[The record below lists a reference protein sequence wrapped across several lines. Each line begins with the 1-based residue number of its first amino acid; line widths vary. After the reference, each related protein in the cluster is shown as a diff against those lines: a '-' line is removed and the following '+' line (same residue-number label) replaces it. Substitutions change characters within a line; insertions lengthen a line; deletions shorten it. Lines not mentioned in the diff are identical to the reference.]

1 AHGRAAHGPGCLGVS
16 SPEPAAGE
24 SVVRRVAQNTAAQA
38 LGKVTVLAIGAVS
51 IVVTTRYLGASGYG
65 QLALALTFV
74 QMLGLLADLGL
85 LTVVVREISRDPD
98 ATERLVGNA
107 LTLRLALSV
116 VVIALAGLLGLAMP
130 YTPEVRVAILIA
142 GVPLVLGLANTAIV
156 AVFQARLRMDR
167 AAISDV
173 AGRSAGFAALVVVAA
188 LDLGFYAVVA
198 TAAVG
203 AFVTLVVTWR
213 LSRPLVRVR
222 PQASRPVWR
231 SLLAAALPVGAALAV
246 TEVYFRADTLI
257 VSLFEP
263 YAEVGFYALGYRVIE
278 LLGMLPAVVMTS
290 VFPLLAR
297 YLRDDRDLARSTID
311 AAADLFVALGVPLAA
326 GGLVVA
332 PQLVRL
338 IGGDDFEGAANTL
351 RILLF
356 AGAMAFVSGL
366 FGMALIAGDRQRSA
380 LLLGLAAL
388 AFNVPVNFALVPSL
402 GIDAAAAVAVASE
415 LLLVVGG
422 VLLVRRE
429 LGIVPRMRMLWRS
442 LAAATGMAGILALVN
457 DWSLALLVPLG
468 MAIYAAGLW
477 AVGGIDRRM
486 LEALRA

>member
-1 AHGRAAHGPGCLGVS
+1 VS
-16 SPEPAAGE
+16 SRDPAAGA
-24 SVVRRVAQNTAAQA
+24 SVVRTVAWNTAAQA
-38 LGKVTVLAIGAVS
+38 IGKAAVLAIGAAS

-65 QLALALTFV
+65 QFALALAFV

-85 LTVVVREISRDPD
+85 LTVVVREISREPG

-107 LTLRLALSV
+107 LTLRLALSLG
-116 VVIALAGLLGLAMP
+116 VIAVAALLSLAMP
-130 YTPEVRVAILIA
+130 YTPQVRVAILIA
-142 GVPLVLGLANTAIV
+142 GVPLVLGSANTAIV

-167 AAISDV
+167 AAVSDV
-173 AGRSAGFAALVVVAA
+173 AGRAAGFGALVLVAA

-203 AFVTLVVTWR
+203 ALVTLVVTWW

-222 PQASRPVWR
+222 PAASRAVWR

-257 VSLFEP
+257 VSIFRP
-263 YAEVGFYALGYRVIE
+263 YDEVGFYALAYRVIE
-278 LLGMLPAVVMTS
+278 LLGMLPAIVMTS
-290 VFPLLAR
+290 VFPLLSR
-297 YLRDDRDLARSTID
+297 YLAESRDLAVRTVD

-332 PQLVRL
+332 PELVLL
-338 IGGDDFEGAANTL
+338 IGGEEFEGAATPL

-356 AGAMAFVSGL
+356 AGALAFVSGL
-366 FGMALIAGDRQRSA
+366 FGLTLIAGDRQRSA
-380 LLLGLAAL
+380 LRLGLAAL
-388 AFNVPVNFALVPSL
+388 AFNVPLNFALVPSL

-415 LLLVVGG
+415 LLLVTGG
-422 VLLVRRE
+422 LVLVRRE
-429 LGIVPRMRMLWRS
+429 LGISPRFRLLWRS
-442 LAAATGMAGILALVN
+442 VAAGAVMAGVLTLVD

-468 MAIYAAGLW
+468 AVLYLAGLW
-477 AVGGIDRRM
+477 ALGGIDRRM

>member
-1 AHGRAAHGPGCLGVS
+1 MSA
-16 SPEPAAGE
+16 EPADGS
-24 SVVRRVAQNTAAQA
+24 SVVRRVARNTAAQA
-38 LGKVTVLAIGAVS
+38 IGKAVVLAIGAAS

-65 QLALALTFV
+65 QFALALAFV
-74 QMLGLLADLGL
+74 QMVGLLADLGL
-85 LTVVVREISRDPD
+85 LTVVVREISRRPEE
-98 ATERLVGNA
+98 TERLVGNA
-107 LTLRLALSV
+107 LTLRLALSLG
-116 VVIALAGLLGLAMP
+116 VIALAGLLSLAMP
-130 YTPEVRVAILIA
+130 YTQQVRVAILIA

-156 AVFQARLRMDR
+156 AVFQARLRMGR

-173 AGRSAGFAALVVVAA
+173 AGRAAGFAALVTVAA

-198 TAAVG
+198 TAGVG

-213 LSRPLVRVR
+213 LSRPLVRIR
-222 PQASRPVWR
+222 PAASRPVWR
-231 SLLAAALPVGAALAV
+231 TLLRAALPVGAALAV

-257 VSLFEP
+257 VSLFEG
-263 YAEVGFYALGYRVIE
+263 YEEVGFYALAYRVVE
-278 LLGMLPAVVMTS
+278 LLGVLPAIVMTS
-290 VFPLLAR
+290 VFPLLSR
-297 YLRDDRDLARSTID
+297 YLREDRDLARRMLD
-311 AAADLFVALGVPLAA
+311 ASADLFVALGVPLAA

-338 IGGDDFEGAANTL
+338 IGGDDFEGAADTL

-356 AGAMAFVSGL
+356 AGALAFVSGL

-380 LLLGLAAL
+380 LRLAIAAL
-388 AFNVPVNFALVPSL
+388 AFNVPLNFALVPSL

-422 VLLVRRE
+422 GLLVRRE
-429 LGIVPRMRMLWRS
+429 LGVAPRLRMLWRA
-442 LAAATGMAGILALVN
+442 LAAAAAMAGVLALLN

-468 MAIYAAGLW
+468 AALYAAGLW
-477 AVGGIDRRM
+477 ALGGIDRRM